1 MTASLNSNNALRHTI
16 AGLAKQG
23 AGEASR
29 FHILR
34 STAKNQA
41 AAEQALDRISVT
53 SYESDPAL
61 AKNLSHLRS
70 AGSEL
75 TGTNKLRFD
84 RALLDSLA
92 VQATRSSFQGIQ
104 GPLQV
109 LGDLLFL
116 SNRQGR
122 GGLQGPLQAPL
133 EQAFKQIA
141 GDSEDVV
148 ARTAANLEST
158 SLSRRLQFAQVSSQ
172 EITPSSFYD
181 RSRELFSY
189 ADSQDHA
196 QVAKMLLGQAK
207 QQEENSS
214 PQVEFLSGLDA
225 YRIDPQHN
233 TAANN
238 AISGLFDWF
247 GHETVDYLLESATT
261 PQTRDVIL
269 DLVDRYPDIAPPE
282 WANED
287 FAERLEDA
295 RAERRDEGPVQS

>member
-1 MTASLNSNNALRHTI
+1 MTASLNSNNPLRHTI
-16 AGLAKQG
+16 AGLARQG
-23 AGEASR
+23 AGEAGR
-29 FHILR
+29 FHILS

-70 AGSEL
+70 VGSEL
-75 TGTNKLRFD
+75 TGKDKLHFN
-84 RALLDSLA
+84 RALLDSVA
-92 VQATRSSFQGIQ
+92 VQATRTSFGSIQ

-122 GGLQGPLQAPL
+122 GGLQGPLQVPL

-141 GDSEDVV
+141 GSSDDVV

-158 SLSRRLQFAQVSSQ
+158 SLSDKLQFAQVSSQ
-172 EITPSSFYD
+172 QITPSSFHD
-181 RSRELFSY
+181 RSHELFSY
-189 ADSQDHA
+189 ADSQDSA
-196 QVAKMLLGQAK
+196 QVAKMLLGHAK
-207 QQEENSS
+207 QQKENSPS
-214 PQVEFLSGLDA
+214 PSQVELLSELDA

-233 TAANN
+233 TAANT
-238 AISGLFDWF
+238 AISGLFNCF

-269 DLVDRYPDIAPPE
+269 DLVDRYPDVSPPE
-282 WANED
+282 WANEG
-287 FAERLEDA
+287 FADRLEEA
-295 RAERRDEGPVQS
+295 RADRRG